1 MKKLKSIELY
11 RNFPVI
17 DQKQNSNFILKL
29 FPFFFQKLKKTMWIE
44 IPFVGVKIVI
54 N

>member
-29 FPFFFQKLKKTMWIE
+29 FPFFFQKLKKNNVDRNTFCWC
-44 IPFVGVKIVI
+44 
-54 N
+54 

>member
-29 FPFFFQKLKKTMWIE
+29 FPFFLSEIKKNNVDRNTFCWC
-44 IPFVGVKIVI
+44 
-54 N
+54 